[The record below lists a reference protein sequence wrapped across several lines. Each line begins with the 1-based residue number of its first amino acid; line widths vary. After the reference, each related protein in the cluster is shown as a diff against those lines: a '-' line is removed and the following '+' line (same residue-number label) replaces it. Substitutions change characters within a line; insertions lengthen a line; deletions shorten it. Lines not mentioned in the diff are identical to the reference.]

1 MSSDFSPFNTV
12 LIWTYNVLLFCI
24 PLFVILGVAQLAVG
38 IALWRSEKR
47 SKRLKRACVILTA
60 AALLPLVLFGL
71 WRGVIGPSL
80 GAELTAKYD
89 LSREKHVAETSYLRV
104 GSNVSEIDT
113 LLVEAGVPL
122 DTPKIVV
129 LNFFATWCGPC
140 LAEMPQLQ
148 KIADKYADHKEILFL
163 VVGREESQETL
174 DAFASKNAYRMQFVA
189 DPKRRLYAAFA
200 KELIPR
206 TYLIDREREIRFEI
220 VGYDQQKLDE
230 LDTQVSELAGERN
243 K

>member
-1 MSSDFSPFNTV
+1 MSPDLSQFNTA
-12 LIWTYNVLLFCI
+12 LIWVYNVLLYCI
-24 PLFVILGVAQLAVG
+24 PLFVILGVAQIAVA

-47 SKRLKRACVILTA
+47 SKRLKRAGVLFTA
-60 AALLPLVLFGL
+60 AALMPLVLFGL

-80 GAELTAKYD
+80 SEELTAKHD
-89 LSREKHVAETSYLRV
+89 LSREKRLAETSILRV
-104 GSNVSEIDT
+104 GSNVSDIDK
-113 LLVEAGVPL
+113 LLAEAGFPL

-140 LAEMPQLQ
+140 LAEMPHLQ
-148 KIADKYADHKEILFL
+148 QIADKYVDHKEILFL

-174 DAFASKNAYRMQFVA
+174 DAFASKNGYRLPFIA
-189 DPKRRLYAAFA
+189 DPESRLYSQFA

-206 TYLIDREREIRFEI
+206 TYLIDREREIQFEI
-220 VGYDQQKLDE
+220 VGFYQEKLDE
-230 LDTQVSELAGERN
+230 LDTQISKLAS